1 MATPTNLKVDGLN
14 FEQIKDNLKEFLKT
28 RDNFVDVN
36 FEASGIQMLLDVLAY
51 NTYYNA
57 TYLNL
62 ASNESFLATAQ
73 RRNSI
78 VNLARTLNYTPRS
91 TTSAR
96 VTGTLAATISGGAP
110 SFVFPRYT
118 RFDVNVDGKTLS
130 FMTNDSVTL
139 NQVSGT
145 SYSASNI
152 TLVQGRNVS
161 EKYVVNTSDKNQ
173 RFLIS
178 NQTVDTST
186 LVVRVINSSVDSTT
200 RFFTAP
206 DNVVS
211 LTGDSLVY
219 FLEEVEDGK
228 FEIFFGD
235 DVIGK
240 ALETGN
246 IVYIEYLVSEGAVG
260 NGVLNNFAFVSGIAQ
275 VSAATFTTTNPS
287 SGGDAR
293 ESIARIKFNAPKSYT
308 AQNRIVTS
316 DDYLSLMLKQPNVS
330 AASVWG
336 GEDNDPPAY
345 GKVFIA
351 VKPTVGTVLSPTEK
365 ENIINSVIN
374 KKKVLTVTTEIV
386 DPEYLYLLITVSAKF
401 DPSITTLSNS
411 TLSSLITDTVKKFN
425 DDEIDN
431 FSKYFRYSVLSRLVD
446 MTERSILNNDITVR
460 LRKEIDVQ
468 LGVPTRYEI
477 LFANPINDVT
487 NGRPASHPYGFGNQ
501 LTSNEFTY
509 LGYTNC
515 YLEENNGIIR
525 IYRRENSSNVGV
537 VTNAGTLNYTTGKVI
552 LTNFSPTAF
561 ADGGTTLK
569 LTAVPKNKDVLPL
582 RNQIIQI
589 RDADISV
596 TLVDDRTISLVNR

>member
-178 NQTVDTST
+178 NQNVDTST

-206 DNVVS
+206 DNVVT

-246 IVYIEYLVSEGAVG
+246 IVYVEYLVSEGAVG
-260 NGVLNNFAFVSGIAQ
+260 NGVLNNFAFVSSIAQ

-293 ESIARIKFNAPKSYT
+293 ESIARIKFNAPKSYS
-308 AQNRIVTS
+308 AQNRVVTS
-316 DDYLSLMLKQPNVS
+316 EDYLALMLKQPNVS

-460 LRKEIDVQ
+460 LRKEVDVQ

-477 LFANPINDVT
+477 LFANPISDVT
-487 NGRPASHPYGFGNQ
+487 NGRPASHPYGVGNQ

-537 VTNAGTLNYTTGKVI
+537 VINAGTLNYETGKVI
-552 LTNFSPTAF
+552 LNNFSPTAF

-569 LTAVPKNKDVLPL
+569 LTASPKNKDVLPL

>member
-118 RFDVNVDGKTLS
+118 RFDVNVDGQSMS

-139 NQVSGT
+139 TQTSGT
-145 SYSASNI
+145 SYSASNV

-173 RFLIS
+173 RFVIS

-200 RFFTAP
+200 RFFSVP
-206 DNVVS
+206 DNVVT

-235 DVIGK
+235 GIIGK

-246 IVYIEYLVSEGAVG
+246 IVYIEYLVSEGEKG
-260 NGVLNNFAFVSGIAQ
+260 NNILNNFSFASSIAQ
-275 VSAATFTTTNPS
+275 VSAATFTTTTAS
-287 SGGDAR
+287 SGGDVR
-293 ESIARIKFNAPKSYT
+293 ESISRIKFNAPKSYS
-308 AQNRIVTS
+308 AQNRVVTAE
-316 DDYLSLMLKQPNVS
+316 DYLALMLKQPNVA

-345 GKVFIA
+345 GKVYIA
-351 VKPTVGTVLSPTEK
+351 VKPTVGSVLSPTEK
-365 ENIINSVIN
+365 ENIIKTVID

-386 DPEYLYLLITVSAKF
+386 DPEYLYLIINVAAKF

-411 TLSSLITDTVKKFN
+411 TLSSLISDTVKKFN

-446 MTERSILNNDITVR
+446 MSEKSILNNDITVR

-487 NGRPASHPYGFGNQ
+487 NGRPAGHPYGAGNQ
-501 LTSNEFTY
+501 LTSNVFTY

-515 YLEENNGIIR
+515 FLEENNGILR
-525 IYRRENSSNVGV
+525 IYRQETASNVGL
-537 VTNAGTLNYTTGKVI
+537 VTNAGTLNYETGKVI
-552 LTNFSPTAF
+552 LNNFAPTAF

-569 LTAVPKNKDVLPL
+569 LTAYPKNKDILPL

-589 RDADISV
+589 RDADIFV

>member
-118 RFDVNVDGKTLS
+118 RFDVNVDGQTLS

-178 NQTVDTST
+178 NQNVDTST

-206 DNVVS
+206 DNVVT

-260 NGVLNNFAFVSGIAQ
+260 NGVLNNFAFVSSIAQ

-293 ESIARIKFNAPKSYT
+293 ESIARIKFNAPKSYS
-308 AQNRIVTS
+308 AQNRVVTS
-316 DDYLSLMLKQPNVS
+316 EDYLALMLKQPNVS

-460 LRKEIDVQ
+460 LRKEVDVQ

-477 LFANPINDVT
+477 LFANPISDVT
-487 NGRPASHPYGFGNQ
+487 NGRPASHPYGVGNQ

-537 VTNAGTLNYTTGKVI
+537 VINAGTLNYETGKVI
-552 LTNFSPTAF
+552 LNNFSPTAF

-569 LTAVPKNKDVLPL
+569 LTASPKNKDVLPL